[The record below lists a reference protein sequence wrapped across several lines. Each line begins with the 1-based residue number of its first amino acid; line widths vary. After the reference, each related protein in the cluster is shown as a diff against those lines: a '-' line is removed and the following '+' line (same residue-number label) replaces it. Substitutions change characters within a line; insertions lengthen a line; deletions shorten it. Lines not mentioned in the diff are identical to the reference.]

1 MIISDLNKFADGIE
15 GKLYFDYEIKNLNWF
30 NINGKSKIFYKPSD
44 LNELIQFL
52 KIYNS
57 RAKVFIIGA
66 GSNILIADDIFD
78 GAIIKL
84 GNQFSNVSQLNDN
97 TLIAGSG
104 ALDKKISNFALE
116 NSISGLEF
124 LSCIPGTI
132 GGGIRMNSGCYGNEF
147 KDIVLSVQAINFNGS
162 ILTIPAKEIEFDYR
176 KTNLSKNLIFLSATL
191 RGTKD
196 KYENILNKMNN
207 MRDIKKKTQPSMIK
221 TGGSTFKNP
230 KNQTDKKVWELIRES
245 VPENISFGDA
255 TISSQHRNFFV
266 NKKNANFKDML
277 QLVKFV
283 KKCVNNKFKIQ
294 LELELVLIK

>member
-277 QLVKFV
+277 QLIKFV

>member
-57 RAKVFIIGA
+57 RSKVFIIGA

-84 GNQFSNVSQLNDN
+84 GNQFSNISQLNDN

>member
-78 GAIIKL
+78 GVIIKL
-84 GNQFSNVSQLNDN
+84 GNQFSNISQLNDN

>member
-78 GAIIKL
+78 GVIIKL
-84 GNQFSNVSQLNDN
+84 GNQFSNISQLNDN

-277 QLVKFV
+277 QLIKFV
-283 KKCVNNKFKIQ
+283 KNCVNNKFKIQ

>member
-277 QLVKFV
+277 QLIKFV
-283 KKCVNNKFKIQ
+283 KNCVNNKFKIQ

>member
-84 GNQFSNVSQLNDN
+84 GNQFSNISQLNDN

-147 KDIVLSVQAINFNGS
+147 KDIVLSVQAINFTGS

>member
-84 GNQFSNVSQLNDN
+84 GNQFSNISQLNDN

-147 KDIVLSVQAINFNGS
+147 KDIVLSVQAVNFTGS

-191 RGTKD
+191 RGTRD

-277 QLVKFV
+277 QLIKFV
-283 KKCVNNKFKIQ
+283 KNCVNNKFKIQ

>member
-84 GNQFSNVSQLNDN
+84 GNQFSNISQLNDN

-207 MRDIKKKTQPSMIK
+207 MREIKKKTQPSMIK

-245 VPENISFGDA
+245 VPQNISFGDA

-277 QLVKFV
+277 QLINFV
-283 KKCVNNKFKIQ
+283 KNCVNNKFKIQ

>member
-245 VPENISFGDA
+245 VPQNISFGDA

-277 QLVKFV
+277 QLINFV
-283 KKCVNNKFKIQ
+283 KNCVNNKFKIQ